1 MEININCDLGETSK
15 FCSTEND
22 PLLLDIV
29 NSANVACGYHAGDAP
44 TMKKTIEI
52 SKKNGV
58 SIGAHPSFND
68 PENFGRKRLN
78 LPSNEITK
86 LIIDQINIL
95 TEIAKKVSMRV
106 THVKPH
112 GALNNMACENFELA
126 SVIAKSIIQA
136 NKDLIFLVPTGSE
149 MEKAGKK
156 LKMKVAAEIFAD
168 RNYEDDGNLVS
179 RSKPNALIT
188 DPEIAKKHVIKM
200 VKNQALNCFSGKQIP
215 CDIDSVC
222 VHGDGKSAVGTAKEI
237 KDELIKKGVTLRPL
251 DQLKKFA

>member
-22 PLLLDIV
+22 PMLLGIV
-29 NSANVACGYHAGDAP
+29 NSANVACGYHAGDKA
-44 TMKKTIEI
+44 TMEKTVET

-78 LPSNEITK
+78 LQPSEINK
-86 LIIDQINIL
+86 LIVDQINIL
-95 TEIAKKVSMRV
+95 SEIAQKNSMKV

-112 GALNNMACENFELA
+112 GALNNMACEDFELA
-126 SVIAKSIIQA
+126 KVIAKSIFVA
-136 NKDLIFLVPTGSE
+136 DKDLIFLVPTGSE

-156 LKMKVAAEIFAD
+156 LDMKVATEIFAD
-168 RNYEDDGNLVS
+168 RNYEDDGNLIS

-188 DPEIAKKHVIKM
+188 DPEIAKNHVVKM
-200 VKNQALNCFSGKQIP
+200 VKNQAINCFSGKQIP
-215 CDIDSVC
+215 CEIDSIC
-222 VHGDGKSAVGTAKEI
+222 VHGDGKSAVSTAKKI
-237 KDELIKKGVTLRPL
+237 KEGLLKNGVELKTLV
-251 DQLKKFA
+251 QLKKFI